1 MYKLFRSVSMFGN
14 DNENYIENCV
24 FLQQDDNTDSTFL
37 FIDTCRSASFLCHG
51 EKLST
56 NDFLKPTVHVPR
68 TLLWKHM
75 N

>member
-1 MYKLFRSVSMFGN
+1 MFKSVSKKGTYYE
-14 DNENYIENCV
+14 DYIENCV

-51 EKLST
+51 EKFST
-56 NDFLKPTVHVPR
+56 NDFLKPTVHVSR
-68 TLLWKHM
+68 TLLWKNM